1 MGLCFKYWYLPRDP
15 YLKKNSIYLLCSN
28 EKKTAFTSF
37 ASKIGIYLG
46 TPTFKKTAFTSFA
59 QMKKKQHLPP
69 LLPKLVFT
77 PGPLLL
83 KKQHLPPLLKRR
95 NSIYLLC
102 FQNWYLPRDHYF
114 EKNSIYL
121 LCSNEKK
128 QHLPPLLP
136 KLVFTS
142 GPLLLKKQHLP
153 PLLKRKKKSIYLLC
167 FQNWYL
173 PRDPYF

>member
-1 MGLCFKYWYLPRDP
+1 MGLCFKNWYLPRDP
-15 YLKKNSIYLLCSN
+15 
-28 EKKTAFTSF
+28 
-37 ASKIGIYLG
+37 
-46 TPTFKKTAFTSFA
+46 
-59 QMKKKQHLPP
+59 
-69 LLPKLVFT
+69 
-77 PGPLLL
+77 
-83 KKQHLPPLLKRR
+83 
-95 NSIYLLC
+95 
-102 FQNWYLPRDHYF
+102 YF

-153 PLLKRKKKSIYLLC
+153 PLLKRKKTAFTSFASKIGIYLGTSTFKKTAFTSFAQTKKNSIYLLG

-173 PRDPYF
+173 PRDPYFKKNSI